1 MSLDLSCDE
10 LMVMGLRPCGGGKS
24 AYTYAVEG
32 GYTGTE
38 EEFRLRLAA
47 LLNEGITAAVDTHTN
62 RITLSG
68 ALTPGTY
75 SAYYELTKPDGT
87 KSLVEIGDLILGDE
101 APETKTY
108 TITWANYDGTELEIG
123 EEVPEGTVPTYDGA
137 TPTKPADTQY
147 TYTFDGWAPEVVAAT
162 ADATYTATYT
172 QTAQPDTTTYSI
184 DTTYLVACSS
194 GNTAA
199 TVEGGSAYTTTIIAD
214 EGYNLSAIRVKMG
227 GVDITSAAVEGS
239 TVTIENVTGDIAISC
254 IGYKSGIRIY
264 HGDGTEKTVAACEGT
279 GFIPVKTGDV
289 VYIKNVTVET
299 NGNSGLAYYDA
310 GKAYISGY
318 YLGSNSVLGGAVNG
332 EAAGFNVTAANAA
345 YIRLSALVIDSTSII
360 TVNEQLT

>member
-24 AYTYAVEG
+24 AYAYAVEG

-38 EEFRLRLAA
+38 EEFGIRLAA
-47 LLNEGITAAVDTHTN
+47 LLNGEITAAVDTHTN

-108 TITWANYDGTELEIG
+108 TITWANYDGTVLETDAVAEG
-123 EEVPEGTVPTYDGA
+123 ETPVYNGEPPTRVA
-137 TPTKPADTQY
+137 NNNY

-172 QTAQPDTTTYSI
+172 QTAKPETAPYSI

-194 GNTAA
+194 GNTAD

-227 GVDITSAAVEGS
+227 GVDITSTAVEGG
-239 TVTIENVTGDIAISC
+239 TVTIPNVTGDIAVSC

-264 HGDGTEKTVAACEGT
+264 HGDGEEKVVSACEGT

-332 EAAGFNVTAANAA
+332 EAASFNVTAANAA
-345 YIRLSALVIDSTSII
+345 YIRFSAYVIDSTSII